1 VAATQTKL
9 MTFAEF
15 EKLPEPKGGRHELR
29 NGEVALV
36 APPKHRHHLI
46 QRRLLRL
53 LGDAAGAAGEV
64 SIEFG
69 YRPLPEYH
77 YWIADVV
84 LVSRERWDNIPL
96 DGYFSGV
103 PDLVVEVL
111 SPSNTTA
118 EIQNKKKLCLAN
130 GAREFWV
137 VDTDHRQVE
146 VSTPDGHTLTYKSGQ
161 EIPLFFAPGARL
173 AVDAIFA

>member
-1 VAATQTKL
+1 MAATQTKL

-15 EKLPEPKGGRHELR
+15 EKLPAPTGGRHELR

-46 QRRLLRL
+46 QRRLLHL
-53 LGDAAGAAGEV
+53 LGDAVGAAGEV
-64 SIEFG
+64 SFEFG

-84 LVSRERWDNIPL
+84 FVSRQRWDNIPR

-103 PDLVVEVL
+103 PELVVEVL
-111 SPSNTTA
+111 SPSNTAA
-118 EIQNKKKLCLAN
+118 EVRNKKKLCLEN
-130 GAREFWV
+130 GGREFWA
-137 VDTDHRQVE
+137 VDSDRRHIE

-161 EIPLFFAPGARL
+161 EIPLFFAPASSL